1 MIPDNVS
8 SPLARTSRSEDLEI
22 MRDVQTVTAVLIY
35 IYIYIYICI
44 IYFLSSKQIS

>member
-35 IYIYIYICI
+35 IYIYIYIYICI
-44 IYFLSSKQIS
+44 IYFL